1 MHIKMDIEKKALY
14 NLKKEDGVMM
24 LDKKKA
30 LFYIVDIFKEY
41 TDKDHCLT
49 QQEII
54 DKLFNIYQLSLE
66 RKTVASNIELL
77 IENGYDIN

>member
-1 MHIKMDIEKKALY
+1 MHIKMDIDIFLIYNKYKKA
-14 NLKKEDGVMM
+14 GVTMF
-24 LDKKKA
+24 DKKLA
-30 LFYIVDIFKEY
+30 LFYMVDILKEY

-66 RKTVASNIELL
+66 RKTVASNIE
-77 IENGYDIN
+77 